1 MTYNEV
7 SGHTEAEDDEE
18 DGPGTHVHQRA
29 GVRTRTGALHPHL
42 QGPVGAVC
50 DGASRAA
57 PVMNHSLRLA
67 VRRHWEQGRGHEVKI
82 YDKYTREL

>member
-29 GVRTRTGALHPHL
+29 GVRTHTGALHPHL
-42 QGPVGAVC
+42 QGPVGAEALAVC
-50 DGASRAA
+50 DGAIRAA
-57 PVMNHSLRLA
+57 LVMNHSLRLA
-67 VRRHWEQGRGHEVKI
+67 VRKH
-82 YDKYTREL
+82 